1 MTVEDAAAGKV
12 RLAGEVLSLPGA
24 VSAAKGADMAIALRP
39 EALRLGREPGYETVL
54 PGVIEDVHFMGSIIR
69 LRAKVAG
76 ETVVMDTF
84 NRADQ
89 PPPVAGTA
97 IEISLSGKD
106 AILLNG

>member
-1 MTVEDAAAGKV
+1 
-12 RLAGEVLSLPGA
+12 
-24 VSAAKGADMAIALRP
+24 
-39 EALRLGREPGYETVL
+39 
-54 PGVIEDVHFMGSIIR
+54 MGSIIR

-106 AILLNG
+106 AIVLNG